1 MKSAAAV
8 SVRNGEAIALG
19 EMPGLNTTAFRDQVL
34 QNCENKGRIAALFG
48 QPAGA
53 EAVRLHAVLAN
64 DAEGQLTLCSTEVVD
79 RYPALTP
86 DCEQAHW
93 FEREIAEQWG
103 LRPEG
108 HPWLKPIRFHGSYRR
123 SGTGVP
129 PVSFDKNNSALKSE
143 TNGRDACATTI
154 QPGVADFFKMRGE
167 EVHEV
172 AVGPVHAGIIE
183 PGHFRFQCH
192 GEKVYHL
199 EISLGYQHRGVERAL
214 RGGPPPLRSGAAS
227 PDKRTTAYMETLA
240 GDTTIG
246 HTLAYCEAVEALA
259 GCRVPARAQAL
270 RAIAL
275 ELERLANHTGDLGAL
290 AGDVGYLPTA
300 SFCGRIRGD
309 FLNLTALICGNR
321 FGRGLVRP
329 GGVLF
334 DLDAERQGQLEERLG
349 QARADVTNAVNL
361 LWDAPSVRSRF
372 ENAGPV
378 VREIAVKLGLV
389 GVAARA
395 SGIER
400 DVRAQFPSGLYRFAQ
415 IPVSLYHTGTVFAR
429 AHVRWMEIQRS
440 LAFISD
446 QLTALP
452 EGPVQAEAG
461 PLAPNHA
468 AVSLVEGWRG
478 EVCHVALTDATGKFA
493 HYKVVDPSFHN
504 WPGLAMALRGQQIS
518 DFPLCNKSFN
528 LSYCG
533 HDL

>member
-1 MKSAAAV
+1 MKSAAAH
-8 SVRNGEAIALG
+8 SVRNGDAVALA
-19 EMPGLNTTAFRDQVL
+19 EIPDLNAAEFREQVL
-34 QNCENKGRIAALFG
+34 QVCENNGRLAAFFG

-53 EAVRLHAVLAN
+53 ETIRLYAVLAN
-64 DAEGQLTLCSTEVVD
+64 DAEGQLTLCSTEAGD
-79 RYPALTP
+79 HYPSLTPALP
-86 DCEQAHW
+86 QAHW

-103 LRPEG
+103 INPQG
-108 HPWLKPIRFHGSYRR
+108 HPWLKPIRFQHSYRK
-123 SGTGVP
+123 GHDTG
-129 PVSFDKNNSALKSE
+129 NHSAE
-143 TNGRDACATTI
+143 TVIR
-154 QPGVADFFKMRGE
+154 PGVTDFFQMKGE

-199 EISLGYQHRGVERAL
+199 EISLGYQHRGVEHAL
-214 RGGPPPLRSGAAS
+214 VGGPGQ
-227 PDKRTTAYMETLA
+227 RTISYMETLA
-240 GDTTIG
+240 GDTSIG
-246 HTLAYCEAVEALA
+246 HALAYCEAMEGLA

-290 AGDVGYLPTA
+290 AGDVGYLPTG

-334 DLDAERQGQLEERLG
+334 DLDETRQAQLGERLM

-378 VREIAVKLGLV
+378 PREVAAELGLV
-389 GVAARA
+389 GMAARA
-395 SGIER
+395 SGLER

-440 LAFISD
+440 LAFIFD
-446 QLTALP
+446 QLQALP
-452 EGPVQAEAG
+452 EGPVHTEIG
-461 PLAPNHA
+461 PVSAKRA
-468 AVSLVEGWRG
+468 VVSLVEGWRG
-478 EVCHVALTDATGKFA
+478 EICHVALTDAAGKFA
-493 HYKVVDPSFHN
+493 RYKVVDPSFHN
-504 WPGLAMALRGQQIS
+504 WMGLAMALRGQQIS

>member
-1 MKSAAAV
+1 MKTGAA
-8 SVRNGEAIALG
+8 SFTRNGDAVALADI
-19 EMPGLNTTAFRDQVL
+19 PRLGLDDFREQIL
-34 QNCENKGRIAALFG
+34 QGCENNGRVMALFG
-48 QPAGA
+48 QPGGTDH
-53 EAVRLHAVLAN
+53 VRLYVVLAN
-64 DAEGQLTLCSTEVVD
+64 DAEGHLTLCSTEVAE

-86 DCEQAHW
+86 ACAQAHW

-103 LRPEG
+103 VQPEG
-108 HPWLKPIRFHGSYRR
+108 HPWLKPIRFHHPGRPGHDAWGR
-123 SGTGVP
+123 C
-129 PVSFDKNNSALKSE
+129 AE
-143 TNGRDACATTI
+143 TPL
-154 QPGVADFFKMRGE
+154 QPGVTDFFTMTGE

-192 GEKVYHL
+192 GETVYHL

-214 RGGPPPLRSGAAS
+214 VGGPN
-227 PDKRTTAYMETLA
+227 KRTIPYLETLA
-240 GDTTIG
+240 GDTTVG
-246 HTLAYCEAVEALA
+246 HTLAHCEAIEALA
-259 GCRVPARAQAL
+259 GCRVPARAQVL

-300 SFCGRIRGD
+300 SYCGRIRGD
-309 FLNLTALICGNR
+309 FLNLTALICGSR

-334 DLDAERQGQLEERLG
+334 DLDDARQSQLNERLE
-349 QARADVTNAVNL
+349 QARKDVTNAVDL

-378 VREIAVKLGLV
+378 SRTTALELGLV

-400 DVRAQFPSGLYRFAQ
+400 DTRAQFPSGIYRFAQ
-415 IPVSLYHTGTVFAR
+415 IPMSLYHTGTVFAR

-440 LAFISD
+440 LAFIFD
-446 QLTALP
+446 QLQGLP
-452 EGPVQAEAG
+452 AGPVRAEVG
-461 PLAPNHA
+461 PLASNR
-468 AVSLVEGWRG
+468 AVASLTEGWRG
-478 EVCHVALTDATGKFA
+478 EICHVALTDAAGKLA

-504 WPGLAMALRGQQIS
+504 WMGLALALRNQQIS